1 MKMMLTSANMEGVR
15 LVARL
20 PRFERIKSGRIALLI
35 IILMAFTSFS
45 PVATANSSALKTDDF
60 GVLDKLHEINSAN
73 YVGDGQEAA
82 PIATNAI
89 LDGINQRERASGIND
104 PFGENSTNLEN
115 LILSDTTP
123 NTPNHPTPYQML
135 KNPQQ
140 KPAGLPA
147 SLWETLAPWGI
158 DNYVIVTNYTGGILN
173 EHILFSNASFY
184 GELIAFPPNPFNNQ
198 IDIDGVDFNLDGV
211 CDFSCDADIEVTLTI
226 SFIPDNTDL
235 ELGKGETWDI
245 IDNFGNPWP
254 YDGNIFDIS
263 TGVPAQ
269 LWIKP
274 TITYSVTA
282 LGNSVGLDVLEHLEI
297 SLLKGFT
304 YDQSVGSEIG
314 ESYVW
319 TIDSKFTQAPNN
331 FELNV
336 GLERVTL
343 NITDTTL
350 SAVDAAAGG
359 LLSLLGVF
367 EGTSELSLAMLASP
381 YSLNIVNN
389 GQKTCRAE
397 YTPEQRLLPSEEQDC
412 GISVGLGY
420 VHYPSGEEPE
430 EILEM
435 AYIEASFHPS
445 GNSSIPCSNIPIRY
459 CLPEEV
465 DLIIR
470 NDNLGENGLD
480 TIEFWSERE
489 TDLRIHYFEDRSNM
503 QDGEEYGNITEAIG
517 WIRKLPSQSFEPD
530 EIDRIYRMLGYD
542 NEIELPGQRP
552 SRLSFILGI
561 KNFSRDNSQNNNDP
575 TLPINP
581 HSSTRPDTLVLIASK
596 TKIEQLDYRSW
607 FQRYG
612 NESDHRKID
621 FVLTDIPEV
630 IILHGSFELGGGS
643 ENINVPDDPSL
654 SAFSQL
660 LDGAIITIVDV
671 IINIGSILNSLPD
684 ALTETSSS
692 KGGEINIEM
701 MNSVRESRFQRYL
714 GEIKILFGSS
724 SHPTLSEDHF
734 MITKDTDLDF
744 VSGRLGNI
752 TPLTRVG
759 LSAKFSGIS
768 NLHYTFDAIS
778 DERKIEIDMTEGEKF
793 RFAYLEHEKNSVN
806 SSAFQS
812 ALLSER
818 PRNLTIMQNS
828 EKMSYSANTGISSL
842 VYHAESGKQKN
853 ALKLEGL
860 PKEFEILLG
869 DEVGYNS
876 AEPLGSIAIQISN
889 ASNDFVLDGD
899 HAYHW
904 QNGDIGESSLSVRI
918 SNLLTASWRS
928 PENPGASGV
937 DGLARIKLIRPE
949 GTTFNA
955 KLIDETTY
963 NNDHLGLNAT
973 IQISP
978 LPGNL
983 EIDVPTDDSSDS
995 LILPNFGDES
1005 GINGISNFL
1014 GGLIGFGTGVNDLVG
1029 NLTRDFLGPKPGDIN
1044 ASLVL
1049 NLQSDE
1055 EFDVLVELEKGD
1067 NVKDEPDWVHGISAI
1082 FEERTVLDLN
1092 LTKLN
1097 FTEESG
1103 NDLIDILKDE
1113 KINSDEH
1120 VRFLQLMENRMIEPD
1135 IFSGI
1140 MRDGWINSE
1149 ELKVLDIERLKESGI
1164 SLRDERSYHIKAWI
1178 PRVAPI
1184 VEMSYFYFVEG
1195 EIPQWSLDLKMTDW
1209 KPKYSDFTIKVDG
1222 LEGMNLNINLDGFD
1236 TTRAIDV
1243 EIGMFMSTDSTLI
1256 VPRIYTDM
1264 SFNLGSE
1271 LDYVQINMLDKVLKQ
1286 RVSTLIV
1293 DIPSKANFA
1302 ATIGDVLI
1310 MDLAVPAPGGSI
1322 SASTSVD
1329 AIMITMARYLDN
1341 QWWPTTAFMRDLPGE
1356 LHLETGPSKEFDITK
1371 ETSFQGVNTLDYTSN
1386 GNEMDLYIYASGRA
1400 INSRSNILMLAEDM
1414 PSTTS
1419 IKHTENWGMK
1429 IESYPNGIKRFYLKQ
1444 SDTPIQPGVYLKS
1457 SEILGENL
1465 KSATVHAYY
1474 IANLYPFGV
1483 ISDVSG
1489 GKIIATG
1496 NVEADF
1502 GGIKWDAKG
1511 VLIDAQV
1518 TGIIPSASTFGIN
1531 GIGNDLSIL
1540 NSVTNGRG
1548 TTTHFVFPEPI
1559 SSGVLTLLYT
1569 IF

>member
-1 MKMMLTSANMEGVR
+1 MEGIR
-15 LVARL
+15 LVAKL
-20 PRFERIKSGRIALLI
+20 PRVEKIKSSRIALLI
-35 IILMAFTSFS
+35 FILMAFTSFS
-45 PVATANSSALKTDDF
+45 PIAMANSSALKTNDF
-60 GVLDKLHEINSAN
+60 GVLDKLHELNSAN

-82 PIATNAI
+82 TIATNAI
-89 LDGINQRERASGIND
+89 LDGINERERESGIND
-104 PFGENSTNLEN
+104 PFGENSTDLDN

-123 NTPNHPTPYQML
+123 NDPNHPLPYKML
-135 KNPQQ
+135 ENPQQ

-158 DNYVIVTNYTGGILN
+158 DNYVIVTKYSGGFLD
-173 EHILFSNASFY
+173 EHILFDNASFY
-184 GELIAFPPNPFNNQ
+184 GQLIAFPPNPFNNEV
-198 IDIDGVDFNLDGV
+198 DIDGLDVDLDGI
-211 CDFSCDADIEVTLTI
+211 CDINCDADIEVTLTI
-226 SFIPDNTDL
+226 SVFPDNTDL

-269 LWIKP
+269 LWVKP
-274 TITYSVTA
+274 TITYSVRT
-282 LGNSVGLDVLEHLEI
+282 LHSFPVFENLRHLEVA
-297 SLLKGFT
+297 LLKGFT
-304 YDQSVGSEIG
+304 YDQSVGSDIG

-319 TIDSKFTQAPNN
+319 SIDSRFTQAPEN

-359 LLSLLGVF
+359 LLTLLGVF
-367 EGTSELSLAMLASP
+367 EGSSELSLAMLASP
-381 YSLNIVNN
+381 YSMNIVNT
-389 GQKTCRAE
+389 GQKFCRPE
-397 YTPEQRLLPSEEQDC
+397 YSPEQRNLPSEEQDC
-412 GISVGLGY
+412 GVSVGLGY
-420 VHYPSGEEPE
+420 VHYPSGESPE

-435 AYIEASFHPS
+435 AYIDASFHPS
-445 GNSSIPCSNIPIRY
+445 GNSTSPCNNIPILY
-459 CLPEEV
+459 CLPEEI

-470 NDNLGENGLD
+470 NDNLGEDGLD

-489 TDLRIHYFEDRSNM
+489 TDLRIHYFEDRSNL
-503 QDGEEYGNITEAIG
+503 QEGDLYGNITEAIG

-530 EIDRIYRMLGYD
+530 EIDRIYSMLGYD
-542 NEIELPGQRP
+542 NEIDLPGQRP

-561 KNFSRDNSQNNNDP
+561 KNFSKDTSQNNNDP

-581 HSSTRPDTLVLIASK
+581 HSSTQPNTLVLIASK

-621 FVLTDIPEV
+621 FILTDIPE
-630 IILHGSFELGGGS
+630 IIVLYGSFELSGGND
-643 ENINVPDDPSL
+643 EVDVPNDPSL

-671 IINIGSILNSLPD
+671 IISIGSILNSLPD
-684 ALTETSSS
+684 ALTETSGS
-692 KGGEINIEM
+692 KGGDIHIEM
-701 MNSVRESRFQRYL
+701 MNSVREMRFQRYL

-734 MITKDTDLDF
+734 MITKDTDLDY
-744 VSGRLGNI
+744 VPGRLGNI

-768 NLHYTFDAIS
+768 NLHYVFDANTE
-778 DERKIEIDMTEGEKF
+778 ERTIQIQMMPGEKF
-793 RFAYLEHEKNSVN
+793 RFAYLEHESNSIN

-818 PRNLTIMQNS
+818 PSNLTITQNS
-828 EKMSYSANTGISSL
+828 EKMHYSANTGISSL
-842 VYHAESGKQKN
+842 VYHAESGKQRN

-860 PKEFEILLG
+860 PKDFEILLG

-876 AEPLGSIAIQISN
+876 NEPLGSIAIQISN
-889 ASNDFVLDGD
+889 ASTDYVLDGD

-904 QNGDIGESSLSVRI
+904 QNGDVGEASLSVKI

-937 DGLARIKLIRPE
+937 EGLARIKLIRPE

-963 NNDHLGLNAT
+963 KNKHLGLNAT
-973 IQISP
+973 MQISP

-983 EIDVPTDDSSDS
+983 EIDIPTDDSSES
-995 LILPNFGDES
+995 LILPNFGEQS
-1005 GINGISNFL
+1005 GITGISNFL
-1014 GGLIGFGTGVNDLVG
+1014 GGLIGFGTGINDLVG

-1055 EFDVLVELEKGD
+1055 EFDILVELEKGD
-1067 NVKDEPDWVHGISAI
+1067 NVEEEPPWVHGLASI

-1097 FTEESG
+1097 LTTISG
-1103 NDLIDILKDE
+1103 DELIEILKDE
-1113 KINSDEH
+1113 KISNDEH
-1120 VRFLQLMENRMIEPD
+1120 TRFLELMEDKIHDPNK
-1135 IFSGI
+1135 FSEI

-1149 ELKVLDIERLKESGI
+1149 ELKDFDLELLVEAGI
-1164 SLRDERSYHIKAWI
+1164 SPHDERSYHIKTWI
-1178 PRVAPI
+1178 PRIAPI
-1184 VEMSYFYFVEG
+1184 VEMSYFYYLDG
-1195 EIPQWSLDLKMTDW
+1195 EIPQWSLDLEMTDW
-1209 KPKYSDFTIKVDG
+1209 KPKYSDFIILVNG
-1222 LEGMNLNINLDGFD
+1222 LEGMDLKINLDGFD
-1236 TTRAIDV
+1236 TTRTTDV
-1243 EIGMFMSTDSTLI
+1243 DIGMFMSTDSTLV

-1264 SFNLGSE
+1264 SFDLGTGLE
-1271 LDYVQINMLDKVLKQ
+1271 YVQLNMLDKVLKQ
-1286 RVSTLIV
+1286 RLSTLIV
-1293 DIPSKANFA
+1293 DIPAKANFA
-1302 ATIGDVLI
+1302 ATIGDILE
-1310 MDLAVPAPGGSI
+1310 MDLSVPAPGGSI
-1322 SASTSVD
+1322 SATRSVD
-1329 AIMITMARYLDN
+1329 ALMITMARYVDDE
-1341 QWWPTTAFMRDLPGE
+1341 WWPATAFMRDIPGE
-1356 LHLETGPSKEFDITK
+1356 MHLTTGPSKEFDITK
-1371 ETSFQGVNTLDYTSN
+1371 DTTFQGVNTLEYTSN

-1400 INSRSNILMLAEDM
+1400 INSRSDILMLAEDM

-1419 IKHTENWGMK
+1419 IKHTDNWGMK
-1429 IESYPNGIKRFYLKQ
+1429 IESYPNGIKRFYLRQ
-1444 SDTPIQPGVYLKS
+1444 ADTPIQPGVYLKS

-1465 KSATVHAYY
+1465 RSATVHAYY
-1474 IANLYPFGV
+1474 IGDIYPIGV
-1483 ISDVSG
+1483 ISDVTG

-1496 NVEADF
+1496 NAEVDF
-1502 GGIKWDAKG
+1502 GGINWDAKG
-1511 VLIDAQV
+1511 VLIDAQI
-1518 TGIIPSASTFGIN
+1518 TGIVPSASTFGIN
-1531 GIGNDLSIL
+1531 GIGNDLSLL
-1540 NSVTNGRG
+1540 NSVTNGRAS
-1548 TTTHFVFPEPI
+1548 TTHFVFPEPI